1 MNNRIQIINGGEAR
15 YLSELPEFQDGLP
28 HGIVNKTKTDVGGTY
43 VAANCRSNYII
54 VCPFRDLVDSIAAD
68 ENNTYDIFKCYGGV
82 RENQFNKYM
91 KDHQTYKIA
100 VTYDSLP
107 KLLRWMD
114 GKTGGWKIL
123 VDEYHII
130 LEDMDF
136 REKAINELLYN
147 VQKFQHYTFLSATPM
162 NEDYE
167 IPFFKNL
174 PHYTVEWNGLQ
185 KIEVK
190 RFKATKVVAGLTKVI
205 DVFRRE
211 GLRLT
216 DINGEVRQVEQL
228 FIFLN
233 SVTSIQQIVSTLELD
248 NSEVKICCADRQ
260 RNRLLLGKYEIE
272 TVSTPNKRINF
283 FTKKCF
289 QGCNLFSNNGLVIV
303 ASDGY
308 RQNTLVDVATT
319 MEQIAGRIRVN
330 ENFQNVFRHVLV
342 HIFTTNK
349 KIMSDEEFWGL
360 MNEKEIEAEELL
372 SSQENMTVEQS
383 KAWIRHM
390 NLENTLVSERN
401 GRLVYNEQKKQSFIF
416 KHNLRKEY
424 KDGVNMRMQF
434 VKSKKFV
441 PENQQLID
449 DFDIVMNKTLT
460 ISYEQLLK
468 DYLDHP
474 YEQYEVEYPE
484 FKDFRLYL
492 TETEM
497 NSLRWNKE
505 KMVQAV
511 QDKKKLQQVFRAI
524 YKKGE
529 FLSNK
534 ALKKLLSVQ
543 FQKVGIKLTPK
554 ATLILQCSIYKVDNT
569 SEYIDGKKVNGYRF
583 GDMIF
588 DFKL

>member
-1 MNNRIQIINGGEAR
+1 MNQKIQIINGGEAR

-54 VCPFRDLVDSIAAD
+54 VCPFRDLVDSITAD
-68 ENNTYDIFKCYGGV
+68 KNNKYDVFKCYGGV
-82 RENQFNKYM
+82 REHQFRKYI
-91 KDHQTYKIA
+91 KEHQIYKIA

-107 KLLRWMD
+107 KLLRWMND
-114 GKTGGWKIL
+114 KTDGWKIL

-136 REKAINELLYN
+136 REEAISDLLYS
-147 VQKFQHYTFLSATPM
+147 VQKFKHYTFLSATPM
-162 NEDYE
+162 DEDYE

-190 RFKATKVVAGLTKVI
+190 RFKATKVVAGLTRLI
-205 DVFRRE
+205 DVFRKD

-260 RNRLLLGKYEIE
+260 RNKLLLGKYEIE

-308 RQNTLVDVATT
+308 RQNTLVDIATT

-330 ENFQNVFRHVLV
+330 KDSQNVFRHVLV

-349 KIMSDEEFWGL
+349 KIMTDNEFWKL
-360 MNEKEIEAEELL
+360 MDEKEQEAETLL
-372 SSQENMTVEQS
+372 TSQKEMTIKQS
-383 KAWIRHM
+383 RTWIKHM
-390 NLENTLVSERN
+390 NLESTLVSEKE
-401 GRLVYNEQKKQSFIF
+401 GRLVYNEQKRQSFIF
-416 KHNLRKEY
+416 KHNLRKTY
-424 KDGVNMRMQF
+424 KDGINLRMQF
-434 VKSKKFV
+434 MKSKKFI
-441 PENQQLID
+441 PENQELLD
-449 DFDIVMNKTLT
+449 DFDIIMNKALT

-474 YEQYEVEYPE
+474 SEQYEIEYPE
-484 FKDFRLYL
+484 FKDFRRYL
-492 TETEM
+492 KETEM
-497 NSLRWNKE
+497 NSLRWNKD
-505 KMVQAV
+505 KMIRAV
-511 QDKKKLQQVFRAI
+511 QDKKKLQQAFKAI
-524 YKKGE
+524 YHKGE
-529 FLSNK
+529 FISDK
-534 ALKKLLSVQ
+534 DLKLEL
-543 FQKVGIKLTPK
+543 
-554 ATLILQCSIYKVDNT
+554 A
-569 SEYIDGKKVNGYRF
+569 E
-583 GDMIF
+583 
-588 DFKL
+588 

>member
-1 MNNRIQIINGGEAR
+1 MSCFIM
-15 YLSELPEFQDGLP
+15 F
-28 HGIVNKTKTDVGGTY
+28 
-43 VAANCRSNYII
+43 RSS
-54 VCPFRDLVDSIAAD
+54 SI
-68 ENNTYDIFKCYGGV
+68 T
-82 RENQFNKYM
+82 
-91 KDHQTYKIA
+91 
-100 VTYDSLP
+100 
-107 KLLRWMD
+107 
-114 GKTGGWKIL
+114 
-123 VDEYHII
+123 
-130 LEDMDF
+130 
-136 REKAINELLYN
+136 
-147 VQKFQHYTFLSATPM
+147 
-162 NEDYE
+162 DYE

>member
-1 MNNRIQIINGGEAR
+1 
-15 YLSELPEFQDGLP
+15 
-28 HGIVNKTKTDVGGTY
+28 
-43 VAANCRSNYII
+43 
-54 VCPFRDLVDSIAAD
+54 
-68 ENNTYDIFKCYGGV
+68 
-82 RENQFNKYM
+82 
-91 KDHQTYKIA
+91 
-100 VTYDSLP
+100 
-107 KLLRWMD
+107 
-114 GKTGGWKIL
+114 
-123 VDEYHII
+123 
-130 LEDMDF
+130 
-136 REKAINELLYN
+136 
-147 VQKFQHYTFLSATPM
+147 
-162 NEDYE
+162 
-167 IPFFKNL
+167 
-174 PHYTVEWNGLQ
+174 
-185 KIEVK
+185 
-190 RFKATKVVAGLTKVI
+190 
-205 DVFRRE
+205 
-211 GLRLT
+211 
-216 DINGEVRQVEQL
+216 
-228 FIFLN
+228 
-233 SVTSIQQIVSTLELD
+233 
-248 NSEVKICCADRQ
+248 
-260 RNRLLLGKYEIE
+260 
-272 TVSTPNKRINF
+272 
-283 FTKKCF
+283 
-289 QGCNLFSNNGLVIV
+289 
-303 ASDGY
+303 
-308 RQNTLVDVATT
+308 
-319 MEQIAGRIRVN
+319 
-330 ENFQNVFRHVLV
+330 
-342 HIFTTNK
+342 
-349 KIMSDEEFWGL
+349 MSDEEFWGL

>member
-1 MNNRIQIINGGEAR
+1 MKTIYAGNAR

-43 VAANCRSNYII
+43 VAATCRSNYII

-68 ENNTYDIFKCYGGV
+68 KNNKYDVFKCYGGV
-82 RENQFNKYM
+82 REHQFRKYI
-91 KDHQTYKIA
+91 KDHKIYKIA

-107 KLLRWMD
+107 KLLRWMNGQTD
-114 GKTGGWKIL
+114 GWNIL

-136 REKAINELLYN
+136 REKAISDLLHS
-147 VQKFQHYTFLSATPM
+147 VQEFKHYTFLSATPM
-162 NEDYE
+162 DEDYE

-190 RFKATKVVAGLTKVI
+190 RFKATKVVAGLTKLI
-205 DVFRRE
+205 DVFRKD

-216 DINGEVRQVEQL
+216 DINGEVRQIEQL

-248 NSEVKICCADRQ
+248 NEEVKICCADRQ
-260 RNRLLLGKYEIE
+260 RNKLLLDKYEIE

-330 ENFQNVFRHVLV
+330 DNFQNVFRHVLV

-360 MNEKEIEAEELL
+360 MDEKEQEAEKLL
-372 SSQENMTVEQS
+372 SSQNNMTIEES
-383 KAWIRHM
+383 KTWIKHM
-390 NLENTLVSERN
+390 NLESTLVSEKE

-416 KHNLRKEY
+416 KHNLRKAY
-424 KDGVNMRMQF
+424 KDGINLRMQF
-434 VKSKKFV
+434 VKSEKFI

-449 DFDIVMNKTLT
+449 DFDILMNKALT
-460 ISYEQLLK
+460 VSYEQLLK

-474 YEQYEVEYPE
+474 CEQYEIEYPE

-492 TETEM
+492 KETEM

-505 KMVQAV
+505 RMMKAV
-511 QDKKKLQQVFRAI
+511 EDNKKLQ
-524 YKKGE
+524 
-529 FLSNK
+529 
-534 ALKKLLSVQ
+534 
-543 FQKVGIKLTPK
+543 
-554 ATLILQCSIYKVDNT
+554 
-569 SEYIDGKKVNGYRF
+569 
-583 GDMIF
+583 
-588 DFKL
+588 